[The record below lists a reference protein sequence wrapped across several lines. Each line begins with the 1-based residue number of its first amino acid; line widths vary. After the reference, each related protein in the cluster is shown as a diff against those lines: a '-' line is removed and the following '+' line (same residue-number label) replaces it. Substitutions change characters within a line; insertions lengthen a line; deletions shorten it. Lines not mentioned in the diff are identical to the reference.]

1 MNEEVMKNVNKII
14 EEAEN
19 NRRIKIAKRIQDTL
33 KKVKQATEP
42 NGLLE
47 KTVTTNFL
55 HNLYRMANASALS
68 ILKIY
73 FIFYIATKFP
83 C

>member
-1 MNEEVMKNVNKII
+1 MQMNADVLKNENKII
-14 EEAEN
+14 EQAEN
-19 NRRIKIAKRIQDTL
+19 NRRIKIATRIQDTI

-55 HNLYRMANASALS
+55 HSLYQMANSSALGG
-68 ILKIY
+68 
-73 FIFYIATKFP
+73 
-83 C
+83 